1 MTFRALVRACI
12 SLRASACAV
21 LAMLAVPAHAVPPAF
36 TGAQIVANPNGT
48 QIFINLRQQG
58 VVTGSAPLTVTV
70 GQLFINGVLDP
81 TDVIGIDP
89 TDPLPLDG
97 GAICIELEDE
107 GFNPAIHLTAAI
119 QLTITNPLNQNAT
132 AIVPITLTPGPTV
145 SQVDPLCS
153 DPNATPTANAGP
165 DRTIVDTD
173 AQPGEIVVLD
183 ASAST
188 DANADNVLT
197 YQWFEDGE
205 FSLGPASTSPLL
217 SVPLTPG
224 AHNITLVVNDDSG
237 DQATA
242 VAIDDLTITVAAP
255 NIPTV
260 NAGLDRSIADTDRNP
275 GENVT
280 LSGSAIDLDGT
291 IVGFQWLSG
300 TTSLGTGA
308 TITVR
313 LPNGVNTITLRVTD
327 NAGNIGIDT
336 VQITVEVP
344 AQRPVLT
351 QLPNLDPTQQRTAS
365 ALDRICTDLDSRDDT
380 GGTLTPDQRQ
390 LLDRCNGIYFNNS
403 AGNQIRALEELIAD
417 DFAVARTQTLLFAN
431 TQYVSVMDRLI
442 ALRGGARGLSLA
454 GLNIM
459 VDGKAI
465 PLAKLQDLAETL
477 FGDGARKGGGA
488 SADEPGGLLSD
499 KLGIWARGNYSFGDK
514 ETSRNSPSFDADQF
528 SIVGGLDYR
537 FSDSAVLGGSLAY
550 GESSIEFTGEE
561 GALDTE
567 SWAASLYGSVY
578 AAKNFY
584 FDGIVNVA
592 NSGYDAERNITY
604 VDGTGLVTADASG
617 DTDGLTL
624 SGGLSG
630 GYDFLIGGL
639 TISPTL
645 GVFYIDTTID
655 GFTEEGAG
663 GLNLIYDEQKFES
676 LTGNLGLRATF
687 AWNLSWGVLLPHLRV
702 DYVREFEDDVDVF
715 GVRFAA
721 DPNAV
726 STPPILVETD
736 NPDQSYWRLAAGF
749 SAQFK
754 YGFSGYVEYQ
764 RLESFE
770 FINFQDVSIGLRMQ
784 RSF

>member
-21 LAMLAVPAHAVPPAF
+21 LAMLALPAHAVPPAF
-36 TGAQIVANPNGT
+36 TGAPIVTNPQGA
-48 QIFINLRQQG
+48 FFVINLRQQG
-58 VVTGSAPLTVTV
+58 VITGSAPLFVNVVGLTV
-70 GQLFINGVLDP
+70 NGLP
-81 TDVIGIDP
+81 STVIGIDP
-89 TDPLPLDG
+89 FDLLPLDG
-97 GAICIELEDE
+97 GVVCLRIEDE
-107 GFNPAIHLTAAI
+107 GFDPGIHLTASV
-119 QLTITNPLNQNAT
+119 QLQVTNGLNQTAT
-132 AIVPITLTPGPTV
+132 ANVPITLANGPV
-145 SQVDPLCS
+145 INESDPQQIIACS
-153 DPNATPTANAGP
+153 DPNATPVANGGP
-165 DRTIVDTD
+165 DRTVVDSD
-173 AQPGEIVVLD
+173 AQPGENVVLD
-183 ASAST
+183 ASASS
-188 DANADNVLT
+188 DANADNILT
-197 YQWFEDGE
+197 YQWFEGGE
-205 FSLGPASTSPLL
+205 FPIAPASTSPIVT
-217 SVPLTPG
+217 VPLAQG
-224 AHNITLVVNDDSG
+224 VHDLTLVVTDDSG
-237 DQATA
+237 DGATST
-242 VAIDDLTITVAAP
+242 AIDDVQITVAAP

-260 NAGLDRSIADTDRNP
+260 NAGLDRNIADTDRNP

-291 IVGFQWLSG
+291 IVGFQWFSG

-380 GGTLTPDQRQ
+380 GTTLTADQRQ

-403 AGNQIRALEELIAD
+403 AGNQIRALEELVAD

-454 GLNIM
+454 GLNII
-459 VDGKAI
+459 VDGKSI

-477 FGDGARKGGGA
+477 FGGGA

-499 KLGIWARGNYSFGDK
+499 KLGIWARGNYSFGEK
-514 ETSRNSPSFDADQF
+514 ETSRTSPSFDADQF

-537 FSDSAVLGGSLAY
+537 FSDSAVLGGSIAY

-604 VDGTGLVTADASG
+604 VDGTGLVTADATG

-639 TISPTL
+639 TVSPTL

-655 GFTEEGAG
+655 GFTEAGAG

-687 AWNLSWGVLLPHLRV
+687 AWNLSWGVLLPHVRV

-721 DPNAV
+721 DPNAAA
-726 STPPILVETD
+726 TPPILVETD